1 MWTEDHSSTFTGNYY
16 HIQNAYCNPKPIQK
30 PSPPIMIDGSEE
42 QNTQVVAKYAD
53 AYNLSGSPQTIKRKL
68 NVLKETVKP

>member
-1 MWTEDHSSTFTGNYY
+1 
-16 HIQNAYCNPKPIQK
+16 
-30 PSPPIMIDGSEE
+30 MIGGSEE